1 MYFWNV
7 NKLNKDLV
15 KGLEQKEDFKY
26 IIIFTILSMS
36 MLFIPNEGNNI
47 YDNISIGIEVFFGV
61 GLLLYF
67 IYM

>member
-67 IYM
+67 I